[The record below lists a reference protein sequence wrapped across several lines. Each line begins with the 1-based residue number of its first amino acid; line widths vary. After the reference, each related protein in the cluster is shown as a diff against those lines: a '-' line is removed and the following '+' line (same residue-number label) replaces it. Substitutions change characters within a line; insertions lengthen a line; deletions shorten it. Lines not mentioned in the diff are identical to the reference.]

1 MFKYT
6 AEVKGMMCSMCEAH
20 SNDAIRKAFSVKKVT
35 SNHSKNEV
43 VIITEEE
50 ITNEQLKKI
59 YDDLGY
65 DLLSVRKEPAKK
77 GLLGWK

>member
-50 ITNEQLKKI
+50 ITNEQLKKV

-65 DLLSVRKEPAKK
+65 ELVSVRKEPAKK